1 LLVHHQAGRKFWH
14 KYKSEDEKS
23 FIDHCANIKFIESE
37 KIRESFIYQQ
47 KCLNKIEGTTIYLE
61 DQKWNKGLKWELDY
75 EQLFE
80 PRELENI
87 RRNFCGFQ
95 AELY

>member
-1 LLVHHQAGRKFWH
+1 MFLTVAFYQFVTLDK
-14 KYKSEDEKS
+14 KNS
-23 FIDHCANIKFIESE
+23 FQEHIHNFCEV
-37 KIRESFIYQQ
+37 
-47 KCLNKIEGTTIYLE
+47 NKIKGTTIYLE
-61 DQKWNKGLKWELDY
+61 DQIWNKGLKWELDY

-87 RRNFCGFQ
+87 RRNFCKFQ